1 MRKVTAAAL
10 FFLHLPTVTIGSAP
24 SPLET
29 GGDLEQARA
38 RYGARLVVGSSSEKL
53 SHDQSAQVQVL
64 FKRLQGVR
72 PRESIPLKPG
82 AMLFAVYCDNWCV

>member
-10 FFLHLPTVTIGSAP
+10 FFLQLPTVTIGSAP

-38 RYGARLVVGSSSEKL
+38 RCIGLAHRQLSFADVRGSP
-53 SHDQSAQVQVL
+53 AW
-64 FKRLQGVR
+64 
-72 PRESIPLKPG
+72 
-82 AMLFAVYCDNWCV
+82 AAT

>member
-10 FFLHLPTVTIGSAP
+10 FFLQLPTVTIGSAP

-38 RYGARLVVGSSSEKL
+38 PLEVVEQWRLSAAALHGSNPPS
-53 SHDQSAQVQVL
+53 
-64 FKRLQGVR
+64 
-72 PRESIPLKPG
+72 
-82 AMLFAVYCDNWCV
+82 

>member
-10 FFLHLPTVTIGSAP
+10 FFLQLPTVTIGSAP

-38 RYGARLVVGSSSEKL
+38 
-53 SHDQSAQVQVL
+53 
-64 FKRLQGVR
+64 
-72 PRESIPLKPG
+72 PLKVAEHRQLSAAALYGSNLPSM
-82 AMLFAVYCDNWCV
+82 AAT